1 MGFLGYLP
9 YFALPT
15 SPRPRRLWQV
25 LSTILR
31 PASALSRTPPPFMFL
46 VAPVRHLYGAP
57 LRLSRLET
65 ASEGPVFGLLGLLL
79 DLDDHES
86 FSKLPI

>member
-1 MGFLGYLP
+1 
-9 YFALPT
+9 
-15 SPRPRRLWQV
+15 
-25 LSTILR
+25 
-31 PASALSRTPPPFMFL
+31 MFL